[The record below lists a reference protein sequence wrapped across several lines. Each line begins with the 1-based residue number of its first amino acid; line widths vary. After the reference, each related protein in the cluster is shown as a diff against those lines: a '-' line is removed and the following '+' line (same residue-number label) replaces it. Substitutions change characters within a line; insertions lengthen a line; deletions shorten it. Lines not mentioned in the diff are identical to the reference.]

1 MNKKASAI
9 FTATLLTAVSY
20 FTASCDN
27 PADHDG
33 HDHDDHDHSDAPTLP
48 ASPTARPADASVYII
63 SPKDGAEVGKTFTIQ
78 FGLKGMGVMPAG
90 AYKEDA
96 ATGHR
101 HLVIDGETPNLTVPF
116 PKDETR
122 LHFGGGQ
129 TETSLTLAPG
139 EHTLQLVLADHNHI
153 PHNPPLVSKTIKVT
167 VK

>member
-27 PADHDG
+27 PADHDDHEG
-33 HDHDDHDHSDAPTLP
+33 HDHSAMLP

-96 ATGHR
+96 ATGHH